1 MTERQVL
8 LLYEA
13 EIRRRRRE
21 RSENLSDINL
31 AFAGGDAA
39 TARFKE
45 LQD

>member
-1 MTERQVL
+1 M

-21 RSENLSDINL
+21 RAENLSDTNI

-39 TARFKE
+39 TKRFEE